1 MTSYRLDSF
10 KNGKRDKSYIVDG
23 LDDDDL
29 AVKLVL
35 ADCNSGQCKLY
46 RDDKVVAEMDG
57 GVWSLPVTPRTSR
70 AANLASLLR
79 KQGTIA

>member
-10 KNGKRDKSYIVDG
+10 KRGERVASYIVDG

-35 ADCNSGQCKLY
+35 ADCTSGHCKLY
-46 RDDKVVAEMDG
+46 RDDEMVAEMDQ
-57 GVWSLPVTPRTSR
+57 GVWSLPVIPRQAR
-70 AANLASLLR
+70 AANLESLLP
-79 KQGTIA
+79 KQSTLV

>member
-23 LDDDDL
+23 LDDDEL

-35 ADCNSGQCKLY
+35 ADCNYGQCKLY
-46 RDDKVVAEMDG
+46 RDDKVIAEMDG
-57 GVWSLPVTPRTSR
+57 GVWSLPVTPRASR

-79 KQGTIA
+79 